1 MVESLQAVAFDR
13 HTYGQGV
20 IGSKYEIKMMTRD
33 GLYAHYRT
41 HYAPNNAFV
50 VVVGDDKAETLV
62 EKAAAAFGPLK
73 AEPAAVRALAPEPP
87 QMGEKRLVV
96 HRAGGALPI
105 GQAGFHTAA
114 PADPQAPAL
123 PALPVALAGGP
134 RRHSPPLPPPPL
146 PPPPLPPPLPH
157 LTPEDR

>member
-41 HYAPNNAFV
+41 HYPPNNAFV

-62 EKAAAAFGPLK
+62 EKAAAASGPRK
-73 AEPAAVRALAPEPP
+73 AAPPVAPALAPDPP
-87 QMGEKRLVV
+87 QIGEQRLAA
-96 HRAGGALPI
+96 HRASAAPPR
-105 GQAGFHTAA
+105 GQA
-114 PADPQAPAL
+114 
-123 PALPVALAGGP
+123 
-134 RRHSPPLPPPPL
+134 
-146 PPPPLPPPLPH
+146 
-157 LTPEDR
+157 